1 MGLAR
6 RTLQAGMAAARHSL
20 VRQDAPQIVHTLVC
34 TSASGGIPAN
44 LARGGGGGGGGVG
57 GGA

>member
-6 RTLQAGMAAARHSL
+6 RTLQAGMAAAKHSL
-20 VRQDAPQIVHTLVC
+20 VRQDAPQRVHTLVC

-44 LARGGGGGGGGVG
+44 LAHVREGGGGLD
-57 GGA
+57 

>member
-6 RTLQAGMAAARHSL
+6 RTLQAGMAAAKHSL
-20 VRQDAPQIVHTLVC
+20 VRQDAPQRVHTLVC

-44 LARGGGGGGGGVG
+44 LAHVRADWGGGGGGLD
-57 GGA
+57 